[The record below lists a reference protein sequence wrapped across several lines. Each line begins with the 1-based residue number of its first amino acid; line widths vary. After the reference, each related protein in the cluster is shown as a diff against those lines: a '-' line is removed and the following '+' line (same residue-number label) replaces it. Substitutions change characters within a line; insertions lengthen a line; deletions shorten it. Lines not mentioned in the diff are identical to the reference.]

1 MQLPQ
6 HHKPSAHSC
15 CSSWIRRSPP
25 PSPPHKKPGGG
36 GRSRYACRLVPLLV
50 LTVYSVVT
58 VLRIPSSSLV
68 VSPADSG
75 NKPGRARVPNPCRSR
90 RAAVMECWIARFSLA
105 GSLCWRALKWRLVL
119 VPPCRARGKEGGLG
133 GAQDPPAV
141 EPEQPRG
148 PRGDAVGR
156 LPPLLRLHQR

>member
-6 HHKPSAHSC
+6 HHKPSKPSAPSS

-25 PSPPHKKPGGG
+25 SSPPHKKPGGG

-50 LTVYSVVT
+50 LTVYSIFT

-68 VSPADSG
+68 VTTADSG
-75 NKPGRARVPNPCRSR
+75 NPRPPVLQTQILPALAAMVDCSLLHFLLFAARSNGDS
-90 RAAVMECWIARFSLA
+90 
-105 GSLCWRALKWRLVL
+105 VL
-119 VPPCRARGKEGGLG
+119 RRARGAAGGFG

-141 EPEQPRG
+141 QPEQPRG
-148 PRGDAVGR
+148 PRGDAVRR
-156 LPPLLRLHQR
+156 LSPLLRLHQR